1 MKASPSGSVFS
12 TPAEVATILKT
23 SVKSV
28 IARFGGMA
36 GVLVLP
42 DAGEGKRKERER
54 YRQIRISK
62 SVLAKNDKM
71 NLRMSSAANL

>member
-1 MKASPSGSVFS
+1 
-12 TPAEVATILKT
+12 VATILKT
-23 SVKSV
+23 SAKSV

-36 GVLVLP
+36 GVVVLP
-42 DAGEGKRKERER
+42 DAGEGKRKERDR

-71 NLRMSSAANL
+71 NLRMSSVVPSSKSLSNAFWN